1 MPYSHYD
8 RLTALDASFLALE
21 DDVSHMHVGSIGI
34 FDAAPLRGAHGGIDH
49 GRIEAY
55 SEAALARLPRFR
67 QRLQWVPLYG
77 RPVWIDDERFNLHYH
92 VRHTALPKP
101 GDLRQ
106 LKRLA
111 GRIMSQQL
119 DRGKP
124 LWEIWYVEGLE
135 GDRFA
140 IISKVHH
147 CMVDGLS
154 GVDLMA
160 ALMRVDADAS
170 VVPAPAWMPRP
181 APGQAQLLADEALHR
196 AALPLA
202 AAQAGRAALAHPGA
216 ALEAG
221 RDALVGVYEALTAGL
236 TPASPCPLN
245 VAIGPHRRFDWT
257 RMDLAAVKGIRH
269 ALGGTVNDVVL
280 AIVAGALRR
289 FLRSRGER
297 PQDLALRAM
306 VPVSVRRAEQR
317 GTLGNR
323 VSFVL
328 AGLPVGE
335 RDARQRLRAVC
346 ATTAQLKGSQTAH
359 GTELLEE
366 LSDRTFLS
374 LFVEVARLGA
384 RARSYNLVVTNVPGP
399 PFPVYF
405 LGAPMR
411 EIYPVVPLY
420 ADQALGIAL
429 FSYDGGLF
437 WGFNADW
444 DALPDLHDIVG
455 HVDAEFQTLCAAAGL
470 VSPAKAPAPSRRRQ
484 RRPTRATRPAAGR
497 SPRTRTAKTPR

>member
-1 MPYSHYD
+1 M
-8 RLTALDASFLALE
+8 RRAW
-21 DDVSHMHVGSIGI
+21 
-34 FDAAPLRGAHGGIDH
+34 GIDH
-49 GRIEAY
+49 ARIEAY

-92 VRHTALPKP
+92 LRHTALPKP
-101 GDLRQ
+101 GDIRQ
-106 LKRLA
+106 LKRLV

-119 DRGKP
+119 DRGEP

-147 CMVDGLS
+147 CMVDGLA

-160 ALMRVDADAS
+160 AVMRVDADAS
-170 VVPAPAWMPRP
+170 VVPAPAWIPRP
-181 APGQAQLLADEALHR
+181 APDQAQLLADEALHR

-221 RDALVGVYEALTAGL
+221 RDALVGVYKALSAGL
-236 TPASPCPLN
+236 TPASSCPLN
-245 VAIGPHRRFDWT
+245 VAIGPHRRFDST

-297 PQDLALRAM
+297 PQDLELRAM

-317 GTLGNR
+317 GALGNR

-328 AGLPVGE
+328 AGLPV
-335 RDARQRLRAVC
+335 
-346 ATTAQLKGSQTAH
+346 
-359 GTELLEE
+359 
-366 LSDRTFLS
+366 
-374 LFVEVARLGA
+374 
-384 RARSYNLVVTNVPGP
+384 
-399 PFPVYF
+399 
-405 LGAPMR
+405 
-411 EIYPVVPLY
+411 
-420 ADQALGIAL
+420 GIAL

-455 HVDAEFQTLCAAAGL
+455 HIDAEFQTLCAAAGL
-470 VSPAKAPAPSRRRQ
+470 ASPAAALAPSRRRQ
-484 RRPTRATRPAAGR
+484 RRPTRAARPAARR